1 MLKRFAVALLAG
13 VIILAGWLYFS
24 SNKPPETS
32 FVQAQRGKIESLV
45 ATNGKIE
52 PLEWAS
58 ARSEIDGLI
67 VKVLVVK
74 GQTVKAGQPLATIDA
89 REARAELATAESRI
103 AQAKGDIQT
112 LQGGGRPSDIASID
126 AELRKARLDLDQA
139 RRDLA
144 SFQRLEQ
151 KNAAT
156 KFELQTAKDQ
166 VDRLT
171 AQIDALNNRRA
182 ALVNPADLNTAKA
195 QVRNAEAAAQL
206 ARQKIALSTITAPVE
221 GIVYQLDVKAGDYK
235 SAGALIANIG
245 TVSKVKAIV
254 FVDEPELGRV
264 KPGMPVTITWDALAG
279 RQWKGI
285 VDKAATQIVAL
296 GTRQVGEVT
305 CLIDNA
311 DHSLLPGTNINA
323 SIESQVLDNTL
334 TVPKEA
340 IRQEGKQP
348 GVYVLDG
355 SVVRWR
361 PVKLGISSV
370 TRAQILEGVKEG
382 DLIALPTEAP
392 LHDGAAVTPRRS
404 S

>member
-1 MLKRFAVALLAG
+1 M
-13 VIILAGWLYFS
+13 ILAGWLYFS

-32 FVQAQRGKIESLV
+32 FIQAQRGKIESLV

-52 PLEWAS
+52 PLEWAA
-58 ARSEIDGLI
+58 ARSETEGLI
-67 VKVLVVK
+67 GKVLVVK
-74 GQTVKAGQPLATIDA
+74 GQAVKSGQPLAIIEA
-89 REARAELATAESRI
+89 REARAELAAAESRI
-103 AQAKGDIQT
+103 GQAKADIQT
-112 LQGGGRPSDIASID
+112 LQGGGRPTDIATID
-126 AELRKARLDLDQA
+126 ASLRKARLDLDQA

-156 KFELQTAKDQ
+156 KFELQTAKDL
-166 VDRLT
+166 VDRLS
-171 AQIDALNNRRA
+171 AQIDTLNNQRA
-182 ALVNPADLNTAKA
+182 ALVNPADLGAA
-195 QVRNAEAAAQL
+195 QARMRDAQAAAQL
-206 ARQKIALSTITAPVE
+206 ARQKIGLSTIAAPIDGV
-221 GIVYQLDVKAGDYK
+221 VYQLDVKAGTYV

-245 TVSKVKAIV
+245 TVSRVKAIV

-264 KPGMPVTITWDALAG
+264 KTGMPVTITWDALTG
-279 RQWKGI
+279 RQWKGV

-305 CLIDNA
+305 CLIDNT
-311 DHSLLPGTNINA
+311 DSSLLPGTNINA
-323 SIESQVLDNTL
+323 SIESQVLDNVL

-361 PVKLGISSV
+361 PIKLGISSV

-382 DLIALPTEAP
+382 DRVALPTETP
-392 LHDGAAVTPRRS
+392 LHDGSPVTPRRP
-404 S
+404 